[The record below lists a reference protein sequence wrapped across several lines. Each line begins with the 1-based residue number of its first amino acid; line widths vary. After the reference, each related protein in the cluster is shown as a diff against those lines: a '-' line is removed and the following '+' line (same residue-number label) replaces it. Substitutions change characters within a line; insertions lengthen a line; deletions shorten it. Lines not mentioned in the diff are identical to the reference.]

1 MFLKGT
7 SAFRLCLCGILH
19 NFCTKSNKK
28 CQLDP
33 ILCKCEI
40 IGHEN
45 MEIYAQISVK
55 TGCGVSSGIFP
66 PFFTREQK
74 WWFWHDRKQNHATPS
89 KLCAQFWISPQ
100 SYLRIYFQIFYYLRP
115 SFWWHIVE
123 NYACKQQTWKM
134 KIQSWNIASWEGDTV
149 RDVIFAGCFLSR
161 RDAKPTRVK
170 KNVVLNLSIVTL
182 AAPNSCC
189 R

>member
-1 MFLKGT
+1 
-7 SAFRLCLCGILH
+7 
-19 NFCTKSNKK
+19 
-28 CQLDP
+28 
-33 ILCKCEI
+33 
-40 IGHEN
+40 

-123 NYACKQQTWKM
+123 NYAREQQTWKM
-134 KIQSWNIASWEGDTV
+134 KIRSWNVASREGDTV
-149 RDVIFAGCFLSR
+149 CDVIFAGCFLSR
-161 RDAKPTRVK
+161 RDVNPTRVK
-170 KNVVLNLSIVTL
+170 KNVVLNLSTKSFSREWKSYALSIDWMKHSNDGMCQHFFFVDSNFKHIFIFIFFSL
-182 AAPNSCC
+182 ACTNIL
-189 R
+189 